1 MPRDLSSVRLA
12 RLNNLLRAL
21 ASASIVTRAEL
32 IEMLGNHTGRTLER
46 DLDYLRRHFEARIS
60 WDPRRKGYILN
71 SPGTFVMRLTLS
83 EREATALVA
92 GLAMTRHFLPHL
104 DAACEALWGKIRT
117 VLPEKL
123 AAEASHLAKSAVVSL
138 PISAFDPAIF
148 ETLLRAIRTGHP
160 VRGRYTS
167 PYDADP
173 VEKPV
178 MLSPWGVFFRAHAW
192 YLWAWS
198 HSSGGERT
206 YRISRFTDLYIT
218 DEPAVAPPE
227 DRSVTGFAE
236 SAWYGFSGGV
246 ATDIA
251 LRVLPPLSRVVIETR
266 WHASQTI
273 ENCDDGSII
282 LRARVPNLE
291 EVAKWVLA
299 SAPFAIALEPAALRE
314 RVEALATEVLEQR
327 HDGV

>member
-21 ASASIVTRAEL
+21 ASASIVTREL

-218 DEPAVAPPE
+218 DEPAVAPE

-236 SAWYGFSGGV
+236 ARGTASLAASPPTSPSACCRPFPEWSSKRAGM
-246 ATDIA
+246 
-251 LRVLPPLSRVVIETR
+251 
-266 WHASQTI
+266 
-273 ENCDDGSII
+273 
-282 LRARVPNLE
+282 RARPSKT
-291 EVAKWVLA
+291 ATTAASSCAPGCRTWRKWP
-299 SAPFAIALEPAALRE
+299 SGCWRAPRSP
-314 RVEALATEVLEQR
+314 
-327 HDGV
+327 